1 MFEWNLGHHF
11 LVHELIFNGLHD
23 SSYTSICYLLI
34 HSFLH
39 LYNIKS
45 CMPTLLLPIPSDSVI
60 FFFIQ
65 YIGVVPSLFLPFS
78 IFKTKY
84 FFALSVWKNEFTLML
99 MHVHEIFLS
108 CYNVHCWGQECF
120 AVCVKKNVFLYS
132 VLFLQIFFL
141 MALSFSFSPSPPSL
155 PFIFPNLKFFSMDF
169 TEKYPFSR
177 DSVSRSLS
185 FDILPFCLHHLKVG

>member
-23 SSYTSICYLLI
+23 SSYTCICYLLI

-60 FFFIQ
+60 FFIQ
-65 YIGVVPSLFLPFS
+65 YIGVVHSLFLPLS

-84 FFALSVWKNEFTLML
+84 FLALSFWKNEFTLML

-108 CYNVHCWGQECF
+108 CYTVQCWGQECF

-132 VLFLQIFFL
+132 VLFLQIFFQGIKL
-141 MALSFSFSPSPPSL
+141 FLLSLTPFTAVYFSKLKILFQGLHWKIS
-155 PFIFPNLKFFSMDF
+155 IFQRFCFKKFELIF
-169 TEKYPFSR
+169 Y
-177 DSVSRSLS
+177 LS
-185 FDILPFCLHHLKVG
+185 ACIIWR

>member
-11 LVHELIFNGLHD
+11 LVHELIFNGLHN

-60 FFFIQ
+60 FF
-65 YIGVVPSLFLPFS
+65 YTVHWGCSLSFS
-78 IFKTKY
+78 SSLHLENKIFFCTEC
-84 FFALSVWKNEFTLML
+84 LKNEFTLML

-108 CYNVHCWGQECF
+108 CYTVHCWGQECF

-132 VLFLQIFFL
+132 VLFLQIFF
-141 MALSFSFSPSPPSL
+141 
-155 PFIFPNLKFFSMDF
+155 FPG
-169 TEKYPFSR
+169 
-177 DSVSRSLS
+177 
-185 FDILPFCLHHLKVG
+185 H